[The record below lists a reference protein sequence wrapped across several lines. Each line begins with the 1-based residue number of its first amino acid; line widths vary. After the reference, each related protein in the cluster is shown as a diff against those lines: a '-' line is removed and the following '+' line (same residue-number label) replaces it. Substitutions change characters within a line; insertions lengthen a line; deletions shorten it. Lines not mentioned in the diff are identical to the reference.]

1 MGLAYIPDW
10 VLLATMPPALAV
22 ISLLALSPTMMA
34 VFMGSFFA
42 ALPELPADAT
52 LIAFSI
58 SCGWALSMTFSPFAT
73 VVLIIARGSGIPAH
87 VLTLRWNLGFTLIA
101 TVLLFPVFFLMTGGQ

>member
-1 MGLAYIPDW
+1 
-10 VLLATMPPALAV
+10 MPNRRFDDDSEDEQARTITIKIDVHVSVCPGDFYPFKMRTA
-22 ISLLALSPTMMA
+22 
-34 VFMGSFFA
+34 G
-42 ALPELPADAT
+42 LPELPADAT

-101 TVLLFPVFFLMTGGQ
+101 TALLFPIFFLMTGGQ

>member
-1 MGLAYIPDW
+1 
-10 VLLATMPPALAV
+10 
-22 ISLLALSPTMMA
+22 MMA

-73 VVLIIARGSGIPAH
+73 VVLIVSRGSGIPART
-87 VLTLRWNLGFTLIA
+87 LTWGWSLGFTLIA
-101 TVLLFPVFFLMTGGQ
+101 ATLLFPVFYLLTRGH